1 MGSGNLYLAADSN
14 HQSFRG
20 AMGTSDRMDEI
31 DIVRNLE
38 NLQRSGG
45 IRPLRTGVRSLKK
58 LLALDHSP
66 AVTLRSNGDGPVN
79 ISRSHLIRELAQ
91 IEEAKTL
98 PRARH
103 YLDRLR
109 RSLREIHQGKINDIN
124 LLRWKEYDGIF
135 TDSLWLLDR
144 RDGSGGHSAWYWGNF
159 VPQIPRQLMLRYTKA
174 GDWVLDPF
182 AGSGTTLLESA
193 RLGRNCL
200 GIELQAS
207 VARKARSALRDL
219 PDHTGSA
226 VAIEVGDSRK
236 IHLYD
241 TLQSHGAKSVQLVI
255 LHPPYHDIIRF
266 SKNRSDLSNARTP
279 GEFARQ
285 FGKVVDNV
293 SAVLDPGR
301 ILAVVIGDKYEKGE
315 WIPLGFMLMSEV
327 LKRQYRLKSIVVKNF
342 EETTGKRSQKELWR
356 FRALAGGF
364 YVFKHEYI
372 FVFQKNQDI
381 ASRDGG
387 KYASMGNSPAKSE
400 TNSES

>member
-1 MGSGNLYLAADSN
+1 MGSGNLYLGADSN
-14 HQSFRG
+14 LQPFRSS
-20 AMGTSDRMDEI
+20 MGTSDHTDEI
-31 DIVRNLE
+31 DIVQSLE
-38 NLQRSGG
+38 QLQRSEG
-45 IRPLRTGVRSLKK
+45 IRPLRSGVRLLKK
-58 LLALDHSP
+58 HLALDDS
-66 AVTLRSNGDGPVN
+66 AAISLRSNGEGPVN
-79 ISRSHLIRELAQ
+79 ISRRHLIGELSQ

-103 YLDRLR
+103 YLDRLQ
-109 RSLREIHQGKINDIN
+109 RSLREIRQGKINDIN
-124 LLRWKEYDGIF
+124 LLRWKEYDGIL

-207 VARKARSALRDL
+207 VAKKVRSALKDL
-219 PDHTGSA
+219 RDHTGST
-226 VAIEVGDSRK
+226 VDLEVGDSRTFN
-236 IHLYD
+236 IHGS
-241 TLQSHGAKSVQLVI
+241 LQAHGARGVQLVI
-255 LHPPYHDIIRF
+255 LHPPYHDIIKF
-266 SKNRSDLSNARTP
+266 SKNRHDLSNAPTP
-279 GEFARQ
+279 NRFAKRFGE
-285 FGKVVDNV
+285 VVDNV
-293 SAVLDPGR
+293 SSVLDSGR

-372 FVFQKNQDI
+372 FIFQKSQGAISTDQN
-381 ASRDGG
+381 
-387 KYASMGNSPAKSE
+387 K
-400 TNSES
+400 

>member
-1 MGSGNLYLAADSN
+1 MGSGNRYLGADSN

-20 AMGTSDRMDEI
+20 AMGTSDHMDEI
-31 DIVRNLE
+31 DIVRDLE
-38 NLQRSGG
+38 HLQRSEG
-45 IRPLRTGVRSLKK
+45 IRPLRSGVRSLKTF
-58 LLALDHSP
+58 LALDCSP

-79 ISRSHLIRELAQ
+79 ISRKHLLSELSQ
-91 IEEAKTL
+91 IEDAKTL

-103 YLDRLR
+103 YLDRLQ

-124 LLRWKEYDGIF
+124 LLRWKEYDDIL

-159 VPQIPRQLMLRYTKA
+159 VPQIPRQLMLRYTKT
-174 GDWVLDPF
+174 GDWVLDAF

-207 VARKARSALRDL
+207 IARKARSVLKGL
-219 PDHTGSA
+219 PDHTGST
-226 VAIEVGDSRK
+226 VTLEVGDSRK
-236 IHLYD
+236 FQIHD
-241 TLQSHGAKSVQLVI
+241 ALQSQGAKSVQLVI

-266 SKNRSDLSNARTP
+266 SSNRSDLSNARTP
-279 GEFARQ
+279 DDFAKQ
-285 FGKVVDNV
+285 FGRVVDNA
-293 SAVLDPGR
+293 SSVLDQGR
-301 ILAVVIGDKYEKGE
+301 TLAVVIGDKYEKGE

-372 FVFQKNQDI
+372 FIFQKRFSSTLSGQLCEVNHV
-381 ASRDGG
+381 
-387 KYASMGNSPAKSE
+387 NL
-400 TNSES
+400 T